1 MSAAPIVDEASEY
14 EALLQFLYLAPV
26 GLVQTSMDGEIVFIN
41 PISAQLLM
49 PLSRDGAL
57 CNLFAALENVA
68 PDLHNVVD
76 SFEGQQGTVCDAVRI
91 QINAGIA
98 GTSDPK
104 LLSFSIVKLDANR
117 LMAVVSDITQQVKR
131 ERLLRQN
138 EALLNAILIGVTDY
152 VLVSLDRLGRITS
165 CSDSLGHVT
174 GFSAEA
180 VLGQPYSIFSAADA
194 TTPEG
199 LLDRLREADDS
210 GWSLY
215 DGWRTRADGSKFWGS
230 EIIAPLHDAQ
240 DQQDDDHAAYCLV
253 IRDITDRRE
262 AGEKLRRS
270 TSCDHLTGLMNR
282 RAFFEAAQ
290 LELQRWG
297 RAPRE
302 LSLIMFDADHFKL
315 INDSRGHP
323 AGDAV
328 LRALAASM
336 TAIFRQ
342 ADLVARVGGEEFV
355 VMLPSTG
362 TAGALAVATRL
373 LQTVEA
379 QTVTVDGSDI
389 RYTISAGVAT
399 MDAEVSGLDAL
410 IKRADVAMYEAKRK
424 GRNRVECWSATPTDN
439 ADE

>member
-1 MSAAPIVDEASEY
+1 
-14 EALLQFLYLAPV
+14 
-26 GLVQTSMDGEIVFIN
+26 
-41 PISAQLLM
+41 
-49 PLSRDGAL
+49 
-57 CNLFAALENVA
+57 
-68 PDLHNVVD
+68 
-76 SFEGQQGTVCDAVRI
+76 
-91 QINAGIA
+91 
-98 GTSDPK
+98 
-104 LLSFSIVKLDANR
+104 
-117 LMAVVSDITQQVKR
+117 
-131 ERLLRQN
+131 
-138 EALLNAILIGVTDY
+138 
-152 VLVSLDRLGRITS
+152 
-165 CSDSLGHVT
+165 
-174 GFSAEA
+174 
-180 VLGQPYSIFSAADA
+180 
-194 TTPEG
+194 
-199 LLDRLREADDS
+199 
-210 GWSLY
+210 
-215 DGWRTRADGSKFWGS
+215 
-230 EIIAPLHDAQ
+230 
-240 DQQDDDHAAYCLV
+240 
-253 IRDITDRRE
+253 
-262 AGEKLRRS
+262 
-270 TSCDHLTGLMNR
+270 MNR

-302 LSLIMFDADHFKL
+302 LSLIMFDADHFKQ